1 MTAVDSSLKARPS
14 LCPSFPLTLL
24 WSWRCL
30 CGGLWRGLWTW
41 GEAHV
46 MSGIERTVARAH
58 LVAVGSIRSGELM
71 DGSQG
76 ALHPQKFCN

>member
-1 MTAVDSSLKARPS
+1 
-14 LCPSFPLTLL
+14 
-24 WSWRCL
+24 
-30 CGGLWRGLWTW
+30 
-41 GEAHV
+41 